1 MYRKKNQKRLI
12 LCCAI
17 LLSLLLVL
25 LAVLLI
31 FREDPKPNEED
42 ESIQICNLNTSDV
55 QKITYEYQ
63 GETVILSRENGM
75 WAVVGEDQ
83 FPLNQALIISTSQNC
98 MTYRCAKLTFTKKIA
113 EQCTDLATFG
123 LDRPVLKLT
132 FVTKESSGEVT
143 RTLTVGTQYASFG
156 YYCMLSGDPALY
168 MVEEDFVKTFSY
180 SKDAL
185 ANRDFLP
192 SVKVENVVDYTFRTG
207 NQSFSISDRA
217 GVREIFTRLEEL
229 NFQTFADY
237 YATEEE
243 LATYFPADELQTLTI
258 RYFKSAGNV
267 NEIPPT
273 VASFEIYFGKTAQ
286 GGVYFRVWH
295 KNAVYYTAEAT
306 VTALENSAQIHHAP
320 TSFPAPEEIKQI
332 TEFVYAKGE
341 NTLTVNSE
349 AGLTA
354 VLNHV
359 KTFAFDRLQTSDASG
374 DALKEAFPE
383 TSSFFVL
390 RYADPEEKEE
400 DTHPFPKVFVLEF
413 GKSQGEDVL
422 CRLWYENE
430 IYLVD
435 KDFLSSLE
443 ELMETHK
450 YTEKKEESGS

>member
-1 MYRKKNQKRLI
+1 MHRKKNQKRLI

-31 FREDPKPNEED
+31 FRETPDPGEED
-42 ESIQICNLNTSDV
+42 ESIRICNLNTSDV

-63 GETVILSRENGM
+63 GETVVLSRENGM

-98 MTYRCAKLTFTKKIA
+98 MTYRCARLTFTKKIA
-113 EQCTDLATFG
+113 EECTDLATFG

-132 FVTKESSGEVT
+132 FVTKENSVEVT
-143 RTLTVGTQYASFG
+143 RTLTVGRQYASFG

-180 SKDAL
+180 TKDAL

-192 SVKVENVVDYTFRTG
+192 SVKVENVVDYTFQTG
-207 NQSFSISDRA
+207 DQSFCISDRD
-217 GVREIFTRLEEL
+217 GVRELFARLGEL

-243 LATYFPADELQTLTI
+243 LATYFPANEMQTLTI
-258 RYFKSAGNV
+258 RYFKSEGNIQT
-267 NEIPPT
+267 IPPT

-295 KNAVYYTAEAT
+295 KNAVYYTTEEN
-306 VTALENSAQIHHAP
+306 VTALANAAQTHHAP
-320 TSFPAPEEIKQI
+320 TAFPTPEEIKQI
-332 TEFVYAKGE
+332 TEFVYVKGE
-341 NTLTVNSE
+341 STLTVNSE

-354 VLNHV
+354 VLAHV
-359 KTFAFDRLQTSDASG
+359 KSFALNRLHASDASEE
-374 DALKEAFPE
+374 ALKEAFPE

-390 RYADPEEKEE
+390 RYADPEEKDK
-400 DTHPFPKVFVLEF
+400 DTHPFPKVFVIEF
-413 GKSQGEDVL
+413 GKTQGEDVL
-422 CRLWYENE
+422 CRVWYEDE
-430 IYLVD
+430 IYLAD

-450 YTEKKEESGS
+450 YTEKKEESNS